1 MWLNARL
8 TTAHKHAWW
17 NIWHRTQRQGGING
31 ELQEWTQ
38 RVWLPWVEA
47 AWKDP
52 DTRDSEAAK
61 QRAQEAPTDVLLD
74 SQPDDGPEDPQK
86 PPRRYPQRNTRLHDC
101 IRSSR
106 TGVAFTDQFDKRN
119 QMK

>member
-1 MWLNARL
+1 MVEEAAVSAPGRTTRRQVMELLYATLRTHGLDGTPMWLNARL

-47 AWKDP
+47 AWRDA
-52 DTRDSEAAK
+52 DTRDSVAAK
-61 QRAQEAPTDVLLD
+61 QRAQEAPTDVPMD
-74 SQPDDGPEDPQK
+74 SQPDVG
-86 PPRRYPQRNTRLHDC
+86 R
-101 IRSSR
+101 
-106 TGVAFTDQFDKRN
+106 
-119 QMK
+119 